1 MVQIQQHNDSA
12 LNILLVED
20 NPDHAELVIRSLE
33 SGNIHNQ
40 IHHVTDGQSALDF
53 LYQRGEYNDPTIS
66 QRPHIVLLDLRLPKV
81 DGLSVL
87 KQIKND
93 PELCRTPVVILTTS
107 NAEMDTAKA
116 YEYHANSYL
125 VKPLDFTKF
134 IELMKDL
141 GLYWMKRNHYPWV

>member
-12 LNILLVED
+12 LSILLVED

-53 LYQRGEYNDPTIS
+53 LYQRGEYNDPAIS

-93 PELCRTPVVILTTS
+93 PEL
-107 NAEMDTAKA
+107 
-116 YEYHANSYL
+116 
-125 VKPLDFTKF
+125 
-134 IELMKDL
+134 
-141 GLYWMKRNHYPWV
+141 